1 MEWNDLLVQE
11 TQKDYYKNLQQ
22 FLKEEYENN
31 TVYPPSELVMNALDI
46 TPLES
51 VKVVILGQD
60 PYHES
65 GQAMGLSFSVPK
77 TTAIPR
83 SLQNIYKELQNEF
96 GYPIPN
102 HGDLT
107 YWAKQGV
114 LLLNSVLT
122 VRSGFAG
129 SHAGHGW
136 ETYTDAIIQA
146 IETRN
151 QPVVYLLWGKYAKS
165 KEYLITNP
173 NHKVLKTT
181 HPSPFSA
188 NYGFLGCGHFKI
200 CNEYLTN
207 CGLTPIDWQIKNI

>member
-60 PYHES
+60 PYHEP

-107 YWAKQGV
+107 YWAEQGV

-136 ETYTDAIIQA
+136 EMYTDAIIKI

-207 CGLTPIDWQIKNI
+207 CRLTPIDWQIKNI